1 MGTINLT
8 NRGAKTWI
16 LGGGMTG
23 LAAGMASGL
32 PVFEACEAPGGI
44 CSSYY
49 VSPKGA
55 KCHTSPEDGEA
66 YRFEIGGGHWI
77 FGGDPAIIR
86 LIRSTT
92 PVKEY
97 SRSSAVFFPSDN
109 VFVPYP
115 LQNNLSYLPEDV
127 RLKALTEM
135 LTSPKGR
142 PSTMSEW
149 IEQSFGAT
157 LSEKFFGP
165 FHRLYTAGLWE
176 QIMPQDGYKS
186 PIDAALVLRGASG
199 KTPAVGYNTG
209 YLYPEEGLGVLAQR
223 LATKTKIEYCKRAS
237 RIHLDKKEVEFSDG
251 SGMHYESLVV
261 TLPLDK
267 TLEMAQVQLDE
278 RPDPYTSV
286 LVLNIGAKRGA
297 RCPSEHWLY
306 LPDTK
311 SGFHRVGFYSNV
323 DPSFLPASSR
333 ASQDRVSIYI
343 ERAYAAGKKPSN
355 EQIAAYIASTVAELT
370 EWGFIEEV
378 EVADPTWVE
387 VAYTWSWP
395 GSRWR
400 NKALQFLEKRDVL
413 MVGRYGRWIFQGIAD
428 SLRDGLFVG
437 AALRS

>member
-1 MGTINLT
+1 
-8 NRGAKTWI
+8 
-16 LGGGMTG
+16 MTG
-23 LAAGMASGL
+23 LAAGMASGW
-32 PVFEACEAPGGI
+32 PVYEACEAPGGI

-49 VSPKGA
+49 ATPQGRKLG
-55 KCHTSPEDGEA
+55 TSPEDGEV

-77 FGGDPAIIR
+77 FGGDPAILR
-86 LIRSTT
+86 LIRSIT

-115 LQNNLSYLPEDV
+115 LQNNLSYLPEDL

-142 PSTMSEW
+142 PGTMSEW
-149 IEQSFGAT
+149 LEQSFGHT
-157 LSEKFFGP
+157 LTEKFFGP

-176 QIMPQDGYKS
+176 QIVPQDGYKS

-223 LATKTKIEYCKRAS
+223 LATKGKVEYCKRAA
-237 RIHLDKKEVEFSDG
+237 RIHLEKKEVEFSDG
-251 SGMHYESLVV
+251 SGMHYDSLVV

-267 TLEMAQVQLDE
+267 TLEMAHVQLDE
-278 RPDPYTSV
+278 RPDPYSSV
-286 LVLNIGAKRGA
+286 LVLNIGAKRGP
-297 RCPSEHWLY
+297 RCPNEHWLY
-306 LPDTK
+306 LPETK
-311 SGFHRVGFYSNV
+311 AGFHRVGFYSNV
-323 DPSFLPASSR
+323 DASFLPASSR
-333 ASQDRVSIYI
+333 TSQDRVSIYV
-343 ERAYAAGKKPSN
+343 ERAYAAGKKPSS
-355 EQIAAYIASTVAELT
+355 EQIAAYIRATVAELT
-370 EWGFIEEV
+370 EWGFIQDV

-387 VAYTWSWP
+387 VAYTWAWP

-400 NKALQFLEKRDVL
+400 YKALQFLEKHDVM

>member
-1 MGTINLT
+1 
-8 NRGAKTWI
+8 
-16 LGGGMTG
+16 MTG
-23 LAAGMASGL
+23 LAASLASGWT
-32 PVFEACEAPGGI
+32 VYEASETPGGI

-49 VSPKGA
+49 VTPRGRKMVS
-55 KCHTSPEDGEA
+55 SPEDGEA

-97 SRSSAVFFPSDN
+97 ARSSAVFFPSDN
-109 VFVPYP
+109 LFVPYP
-115 LQNNLSYLPEDV
+115 LQNHLSYLPEDL
-127 RLKALTEM
+127 RLKSLTEM
-135 LTSPKGR
+135 LTGPKGR
-142 PSTMSEW
+142 PGTMSEW
-149 IEQSFGAT
+149 IEQSFGQT
-157 LSEKFFGP
+157 LTKKFFGP

-176 QIMPQDGYKS
+176 QIVPQDGYKS
-186 PIDAALVLRGASG
+186 PIEPALVLRGASG

-209 YLYPEEGLGVLAQR
+209 YLYPDEGLGVLAQR
-223 LATKTKIEYCKRAS
+223 LATKGKIEYCKRAA
-237 RIHLDKKEVEFSDG
+237 RIHLAKKEVEFSDG
-251 SGMHYESLVV
+251 SGERYDSLVV

-267 TLEMAQVQLDE
+267 TLEMAGVQLDE
-278 RPDPYTSV
+278 RPDPYSSV
-286 LVLNIGAKRGA
+286 LVLNVGA
-297 RCPSEHWLY
+297 RRGPRCPNEHWLY
-306 LPDTK
+306 LPETK
-311 SGFHRVGFYSNV
+311 AGFHRIGFYSNV
-323 DPSFLPASSR
+323 DASFLPASSR
-333 ASQDRVSIYI
+333 TSGDRVSIYI

-355 EQIAAYIASTVAELT
+355 EQVNTYIDAAVAELY
-370 EWGFIEEV
+370 EWGFIQDV

-400 NKALQFLEKRDVL
+400 NKALQFLEKHDVV